1 MVSYLVMK
9 NNLKR
14 LLAKKSTYIL
24 MVIIPFVLIL
34 IGSVSVKIEK
44 KGLRI
49 GVLGSD
55 EYLESIEC
63 NFENIDYI
71 QCEKADKRTINT
83 DQIMGKYHYILKEN
97 ADNKVFKE
105 IKSFLTEKN
114 NADIAGL
121 SAQQRM
127 ISMLLT
133 IYMTIT
139 TLYGMKYIQDKR
151 EGAVER
157 VIVSGGT
164 ICSYLTGGFL
174 STSVITGIQLIAI
187 LSIWRVFDRDINL
200 SVIEIISVF
209 IFILIVSNIY
219 GVIVTIISKSE
230 MMAGILG
237 SSVAVIFSILG
248 GTFIAVENMPKVL
261 QAVSILSPVRWMLA
275 II

>member
-49 GVLGSD
+49 GVIGSD

-71 QCEKADKRTINT
+71 QYEKADKRTINT

-157 VIVSGGT
+157 VLVSGGT
-164 ICSYLTGGFL
+164 IRSYLTGGFL